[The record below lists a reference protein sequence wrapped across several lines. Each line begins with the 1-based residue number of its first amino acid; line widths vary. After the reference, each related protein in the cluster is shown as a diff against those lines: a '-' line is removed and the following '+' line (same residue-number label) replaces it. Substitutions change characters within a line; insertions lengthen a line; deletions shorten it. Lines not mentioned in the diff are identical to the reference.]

1 MGDFN
6 LKKLPNYINNY
17 VYDTET
23 DSYIYQPKIGDIN
36 IKTPLIL
43 SPDEFRDLYRS
54 LIIKNYFTNQ

>member
-23 DSYIYQPKIGDIN
+23 ASKLKQHKIGHLN
-36 IKTPLIL
+36 
-43 SPDEFRDLYRS
+43 
-54 LIIKNYFTNQ
+54 